1 MAELN
6 ANATVAVDSDAP
18 VVVLYCGGTFGMKPS
33 PEGLTPSPNLEF
45 TISELI
51 AKTEG
56 LPADFSW
63 SYLQLDPSI
72 DSADSTAATMLK
84 LVARIRKVAA
94 GARGVVVVH
103 GTDTLSYA
111 AATCALGLHDLQIP
125 VVLTGSQRSIYEP
138 NNDATD
144 NFVDSLR
151 NVIEGGP
158 GVRVVFGS
166 NVIDGSVAAKLST
179 EDFDGFEG
187 QQPAVLVPIPEFTTD
202 KLATL
207 ERFHDVDVYSRDV
220 PQVGSITAFPGINAR
235 ILTEMAHVYPDG
247 FVLECY
253 GSGNAPTSDIGVVES
268 LQRAS
273 TSNTPVIA
281 VTQCVKGEVTLGR
294 YSTGKRLE
302 QTGVVGGSY
311 LTPSAAWAFLLIARA
326 IGMDYRETLVAAR
339 GLQFDTVGASLE
351 ALRPGE

>member
-1 MAELN
+1 MK
-6 ANATVAVDSDAP
+6 P
-18 VVVLYCGGTFGMKPS
+18 IIVLYCGGTFGMKPS
-33 PEGLTPSPNLEF
+33 PDGLAPSPNLRF

-51 AKTEG
+51 DSIDD
-56 LPADFSW
+56 LPDQFAW
-63 SYLQLDPSI
+63 EYLQLDPSI

-84 LVARIRKVAA
+84 LVARIRKVAGEA
-94 GARGVVVVH
+94 SGVVVVH

-111 AATCALGLHDLQIP
+111 AATCALGLHDLPIP
-125 VVLTGSQRSIYEP
+125 IVLTGSQRSMYEP
-138 NNDATD
+138 HNDATD
-144 NFVDSLR
+144 NFVNSVR
-151 NVIEGGP
+151 NVLTGEP

-166 NVIDGSVAAKLST
+166 HVIDGSAATKLST

-187 QQPAVLVPIPEFTTD
+187 QQPPVQMPIAEFTTE

-273 TSNTPVIA
+273 TANTPVIA

-294 YSTGKRLE
+294 YSTGKKLQE
-302 QTGVVGGSY
+302 TGVVGGSY

-326 IGMDYRETLVAAR
+326 IGMDYRETLIAAR
-339 GLQFDTVGASLE
+339 GLQFDTVGAAHE
-351 ALRPGE
+351 ALEDK